1 MTQENDLVLSKLTVK
16 IKDSKNL
23 NVIAILSV
31 LDN

>member
-23 NVIAILSV
+23 NIIAVLSV